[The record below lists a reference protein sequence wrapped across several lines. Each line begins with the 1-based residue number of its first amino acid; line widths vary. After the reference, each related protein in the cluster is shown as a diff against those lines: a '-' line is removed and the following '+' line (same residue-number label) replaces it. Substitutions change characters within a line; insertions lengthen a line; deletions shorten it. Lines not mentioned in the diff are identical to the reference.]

1 MKSGEFSKYSW
12 AAFGLLLAGMISPIQ
27 ASAAGDP
34 CLSSV
39 AIIGTPG
46 DDEIVGTPGDDII
59 CTLAGNDVI
68 TSLAG
73 DDVIVAGDGDDRIIT
88 VEGNDYVEA
97 GDGADFIDS
106 GAGNDEIHGN
116 AGDDIMWGG
125 SDTDL
130 LLGFAGKDSLD
141 GGLGSDT
148 LDGGEDRN
156 YCVPDKKDKKTTAC
170 FYDSKA
176 PRLTAFS
183 VSPESRM
190 IDTSVSSQWVRV
202 KAVVTESG
210 SGLVE
215 AGFSFVNW
223 ANSKHAMF
231 GANGSIASRDRL
243 PVNCSSFSELIKTP
257 PPNTANPKSYWC
269 VNKSSSTGVL
279 LEFLI
284 AAPYRLPKGDYNFS
298 GITLVDGALNR
309 SSQNGGNFNV
319 KVRQTAS
326 VPTGDPV
333 LKSFEFISANKVSTA
348 AAAQLV
354 SAEATFATGPVG
366 LGPVQIT
373 FHRDVDRAGGD
384 NPINMTY
391 NIASDVRPC
400 NSKIDKTLIKETCLL
415 SENESTAKVLL
426 VGRLPQNSPAGTYR
440 FSFLSISSKTG
451 KGTEITFENLK
462 TDARYQQFTKLSIV
476 QTAAS
481 TPVSV
486 DGRIDLVGIETLEK
500 SINTGMGP
508 ASIRVLIKINRSGAA
523 SNWNLQGM
531 VHAMYC
537 ESGTIRKFNSIKISN
552 PSTAIQAGEYCSS
565 LNSHPQGKR
574 IWWPDAMASNTISTG
589 GNFMISSG
597 ANSTEVILTVP
608 ANFKKGTI
616 IVGLDQMSVDIGGQQ
631 YASLRGNWNADQ
643 IFGSKNKFPTALT
656 CGIYPSCTK
665 YYSVIKNG
673 K

>member
-1 MKSGEFSKYSW
+1 MKTGEFSKLSLVVS
-12 AAFGLLLAGMISPIQ
+12 GILLAGIFSPIE

-39 AIIGTPG
+39 AIIGTSG

-73 DDVIVAGDGDDRIIT
+73 DDVIIAGDGDDRIIT

-106 GAGNDEIHGN
+106 GAGNDEIQGN

-125 SDTDL
+125 NDVDL
-130 LLGFAGKDSLD
+130 LMGFAGKDSLD
-141 GGLGSDT
+141 GGQGSDT

-156 YCVPDKKDKKTTAC
+156 YCVPDKKDKKTTGC

-183 VSPESRM
+183 VSPDTRV
-190 IDTSVSSQWVRV
+190 IDTSVSAQWVRV
-202 KAVVTESG
+202 KAVVAEAG

-215 AGFSFVNW
+215 AGFYFVNW
-223 ANSKHAMF
+223 ANNKHAIF

-243 PVNCSSFSELIKTP
+243 PVTCSSFSELIKTP

-269 VNKSSSTGVL
+269 VNKSSPTGVIV
-279 LEFLI
+279 EFLI
-284 AAPYRLPKGDYNFS
+284 PAPYRLPKGDYSFS

-309 SSQNGGNFNV
+309 SSQNGANFNV

-333 LKSFEFISANKVSTA
+333 LKAFEFISPNKVNTA
-348 AAAQLV
+348 AAAQLI

-366 LGPVQIT
+366 LGSVEIT

-384 NPINMTY
+384 NPITMIYNMATG
-391 NIASDVRPC
+391 IEPC
-400 NSKIDKTLIKETCLL
+400 NSKMDKSLIKETCLL
-415 SENESTAKVLL
+415 SETDSTAKIIFVAS
-426 VGRLPQNSPAGTYR
+426 LPKNSPTGTYR

-451 KGTEITFENLK
+451 KGKEITYESLK
-462 TDARYQQFTKLSIV
+462 ADLRYQQFTKLSIV

-481 TPVSV
+481 SPLVV
-486 DGRIDLVGIETLEK
+486 DGRIELVGIEAVEK
-500 SINTGMGP
+500 YIDTGMGP
-508 ASIRVLIKINRSGAA
+508 ATIRVQVKINRTGKA
-523 SNWNLQGM
+523 SNWNLQGY

-537 ESGTIRKFNSIKISN
+537 ASGTIRKFNSIKISN
-552 PSTAIQAGEYCSS
+552 PLTAIQAGEYCSS

-589 GNFMISSG
+589 GNFMISPGS
-597 ANSTEVILTVP
+597 NSTEVALTIP

-616 IVGLDQMSVDIGGQQ
+616 IVGLDQMHVDIGENQ
-631 YASLRGNWNADQ
+631 YASLRGNWNADS
-643 IFGSKNKFPTALT
+643 IFGSKNKYPTALT

-665 YYSVIKNG
+665 YYSVLKNG